1 MSSIQSALVDQ
12 PVRQFISTQPFN
24 NDIFSYTVTTNRN
37 TNAVTGDLSANIV
50 DLTGTRLTTTSAP
63 PARILRESGLKLYP
77 GVNPGVNTFM
87 VGVIDTVTSIAGY
100 IDPNSPIYAVYSTK
114 LPGFYA
120 NGVDPNTNIAD
131 AGPPVKTNG
140 LVYALQSI
148 QAATDISAG
157 TTIYANQS
165 IHAGTYIKAGTYI
178 SADQQIDLSGTLYTG
193 TGLRSAGGQ
202 NRVNNIPT
210 YTVVAT
216 GNSININCAAG
227 QVQVVNLTSGGAGQ
241 SITLNAINV
250 AAGAQLYLIISNN
263 NPSLG
268 NSISVTLGA
277 NLYELPGGALT
288 ANANSAYTIGF
299 IASITPQGGIG
310 LWEFGRTANSG
321 IIV

>member
-37 TNAVTGDLSANIV
+37 TNAVTGDLSANIL
-50 DLTGTRLTTTSAP
+50 DLTGTPLSVTTAP

-77 GVNPGVNTFM
+77 GVNPGVDTFM

-120 NGVDPNTNIAD
+120 NGVDPNTHIPD

-140 LVYALQSI
+140 LVYALESVE
-148 QAATDISAG
+148 AATDISAG
-157 TTIYANQS
+157 TTIYAGAS

-178 SADQQIDLSGTLYTG
+178 SADAQIDLSGTLYTR

-202 NRVNNIPT
+202 NRVANRQA
-210 YTVVAT
+210 YTVVASGGAPPGT
-216 GNSININCAAG
+216 SQNIDCAAA
-227 QVQVVNLTSGGAGQ
+227 QVQVVDITSTGAGQ
-241 SITLNAINV
+241 YISLNAINV
-250 AAGAQLYLIISNN
+250 APGAQLYLIISNN
-263 NPSLG
+263 NPGGG
-268 NSISVTLGA
+268 NAINVVFGTNLLEIPGSTLSA
-277 NLYELPGGALT
+277 A
-288 ANANSAYTIGF
+288 ANSAYTIGF
-299 IASITPQGGIG
+299 ISNGTTM
-310 LWEFGRTANSG
+310 WEIGRTAPNSG
-321 IIV
+321 I

>member
-37 TNAVTGDLSANIV
+37 TNAVTGDLSANIL
-50 DLTGTRLTTTSAP
+50 DLTGTLLSTTSAP
-63 PARILRESGLKLYP
+63 AARILRDSGLKLYP

-114 LPGFYA
+114 LPGFYT

-140 LVYALQSI
+140 IVFALQSI
-148 QAATDISAG
+148 EAATDISAG
-157 TTIYANQS
+157 TTIYAGAS
-165 IHAGTYIKAGTYI
+165 IHAGTYIKAGTDI
-178 SADQQIDLSGTLYTG
+178 SAGQQIDLSGTLYTR

-202 NRVNNIPT
+202 NRVNNIKT
-210 YTVVAT
+210 YSVVAS
-216 GNSININCAAG
+216 GNSINIDCAAS

-241 SITLNAINV
+241 SITLDAINV
-250 AAGAQLYLIISNN
+250 APGAQLYLIISNN
-263 NPSLG
+263 NGGGG
-268 NSISVTLGA
+268 NAITVVFGA
-277 NLYELPGGALT
+277 NLLEIPGASLS
-288 ANANSAYTIGF
+288 AAANSAYTIGF
-299 IASITPQGGIG
+299 ISNGTTM
-310 LWEFGRTANSG
+310 WEIGRTAPNSG
-321 IIV
+321 IIT